1 MGSTHAKFRRQRR
14 KSHCPLTTSV
24 GWAIGISLQQPENWS
39 KVFWESPTVGRSAIV
54 SNFLRLFTP
63 RFLERCLPDFHSSSL
78 FHCIK
83 SQFWLL
89 KATSSQNAWNDLNY
103 PENTLTTHCL
113 SKKKKKM
120 YKCYMDI
127 SKMANVV
134 QHSGNFGNKENKQA
148 NLLPWLVGRFQCGL
162 DLHPSQSWAGCGLD

>member
-1 MGSTHAKFRRQRR
+1 
-14 KSHCPLTTSV
+14 
-24 GWAIGISLQQPENWS
+24 
-39 KVFWESPTVGRSAIV
+39 
-54 SNFLRLFTP
+54 
-63 RFLERCLPDFHSSSL
+63 
-78 FHCIK
+78 
-83 SQFWLL
+83 
-89 KATSSQNAWNDLNY
+89 
-103 PENTLTTHCL
+103 
-113 SKKKKKM
+113 M